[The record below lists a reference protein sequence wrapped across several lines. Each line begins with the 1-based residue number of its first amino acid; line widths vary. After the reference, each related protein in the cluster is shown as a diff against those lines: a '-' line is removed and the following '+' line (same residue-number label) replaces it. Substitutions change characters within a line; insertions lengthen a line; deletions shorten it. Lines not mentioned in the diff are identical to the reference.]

1 MLLDRYADT
10 AREAFDIGH
19 NRSRAIAINH

>member
-1 MLLDRYADT
+1 MLLDRNADA

-19 NRSRAIAINH
+19 NRSRTVAINH